1 MDEKIEIRN
10 VSGQGVEVIL
20 PNQIGYERIA
30 MACSAALAGMA
41 GFITERIED
50 LKSAVAE
57 ACVNAM
63 EHGNKG
69 RIDTRVIVNMSFS
82 DDTVTV
88 SVIDQGQ
95 GMSEIPEYPGIVKI
109 IEEDQPTR
117 GLGTFL
123 IQQLVDY
130 VKFNEITPDG
140 HMVTMKI
147 RLAKEMKSQ
156 AGLA

>member
-10 VSGQGVEVIL
+10 MSGQNVEVIL

-30 MACSAALAGMA
+30 MACSAALARMA
-41 GFITERIED
+41 GFISERIED

-69 RIDTRVIVNMSFS
+69 KLEARVVVNMSFV
-82 DDTVTV
+82 DDTFTV
-88 SVIDQGQ
+88 SVIDEGQ
-95 GMSEIPEYPGIVKI
+95 GMPEIPEYPGIVRI

-123 IQQLVDY
+123 IQQLVDH
-130 VKFNEITPDG
+130 VKFNQITLDG

-147 RLAKEMKSQ
+147 KLDNETENQ
-156 AGLA
+156 AGLT

>member
-1 MDEKIEIRN
+1 MDEKIKIRN
-10 VSGQGVEVIL
+10 VSGQDVEVIL

-30 MACSAALAGMA
+30 MACSATLAGMA
-41 GFITERIED
+41 GFISERIED
-50 LKSAVAE
+50 LKSAIAE

-69 RIDTRVIVNMSFS
+69 RLETRVIVNMSFM
-82 DDTVTV
+82 DDIFTV
-88 SVIDQGQ
+88 SVIDQGE
-95 GMSEIPEYPGIVKI
+95 GMPEIPEYPGIVRI
-109 IEEDQPTR
+109 IEEDQSTR

-123 IQQLVDY
+123 IQQLVDH
-130 VKFNEITPDG
+130 VKFNQITPDG

-147 RLAKEMKSQ
+147 RLNNETEDQ